1 MTMSGNRTVMD
12 RIEELKDRG
21 TLPYEDLK
29 ALLGPLTGEE
39 SEALYAAAREVRESI
54 FGKDVYLRG
63 LIEISNWCRNDCYY
77 CGIRRSNK
85 NAQRYRLD
93 KEQILDCCDRGY
105 ALGFRTFV
113 LQGGEDPWYT
123 DERICDLA
131 SSIRSAHPDCALTL
145 SLGEKSRE
153 SYKAY
158 FDAGAQRYLLRQ
170 ETSSP
175 AHYRFLHP
183 EPLTIENRKRCLYDL
198 KDIGYQVGCGIMLHS
213 PGQTDDNI
221 LEDLYWMKEFEPHM
235 VGIGPFI
242 SHKDTPFKDEAS
254 GGLDQT
260 LRVLAILRLMLPKVL
275 LPATTALGTIHPRGR
290 ELGILAG
297 ANVVMPNLSP
307 AGVRKKY
314 MLYDGKICT
323 GDEAAECRRCM
334 EARIRSV
341 GYEVKVSRGDYP
353 GWMQEQ

>member
-1 MTMSGNRTVMD
+1 M
-12 RIEELKDRG
+12 
-21 TLPYEDLK
+21 
-29 ALLGPLTGEE
+29 
-39 SEALYAAAREVRESI
+39 
-54 FGKDVYLRG
+54 
-63 LIEISNWCRNDCYY
+63 
-77 CGIRRSNK
+77 
-85 NAQRYRLD
+85 
-93 KEQILDCCDRGY
+93 
-105 ALGFRTFV
+105 
-113 LQGGEDPWYT
+113 
-123 DERICDLA
+123 
-131 SSIRSAHPDCALTL
+131 
-145 SLGEKSRE
+145 
-153 SYKAY
+153 
-158 FDAGAQRYLLRQ
+158 
-170 ETSSP
+170 
-175 AHYRFLHP
+175 LHP
-183 EPLTIENRKRCLYDL
+183 ESMSGAERKMCLYNL
-198 KDIGYQVGCGIMLHS
+198 KKIGFQVGCGIMLHS

-353 GWMQEQ
+353 GWTREQ